1 MDASATLPGLMAQ
14 LAPSGQAVL
23 AEGRILDQAR
33 AMDRFLA
40 GVERRAFR
48 IAQMQLRDGDDALDA
63 VQDAMLQLA
72 RNYGQRPE
80 EEWKPLFYRIL
91 SNRVL
96 DMQRRRKVRQR
107 VFAWLPGQR
116 QADED
121 APDPIEQ
128 VPDYTANPFEE
139 LAGAEAMAALE
150 KALAALPDRQRQAFL
165 LRNFE
170 GLDVAATAVAMGC
183 SDGSVKTHY
192 FRAVHAMRAAL
203 GEHVE

>member
-1 MDASATLPGLMAQ
+1 MAQ
-14 LAPSGQAVL
+14 LAPGGQAVR

-91 SNRVL
+91 SNRVRDL
-96 DMQRRRKVRQR
+96 QRRRKVRQR
-107 VFAWLPGQR
+107 IFAWLPGQR
-116 QADED
+116 QVDED

-128 VPDYTANPFEE
+128 VPDCTANPFEE